1 MYQLISEQS
10 IYQYFGDN
18 DPDLI
23 KSMIQIILTSNIHDL
38 KELTQ
43 FYESN
48 DFVTIKKRIHKAKPS
63 MSYIGA
69 QSTRKLIEKI
79 EENVENSLDLNAQL
93 QSNLSKIEEELH
105 DFLKSV

>member
-1 MYQLISEQS
+1 MYQLISEES
-10 IYQYFGDN
+10 IYQYFGDD
-18 DPDLI
+18 DPDMI

-38 KELTQ
+38 KELPQ

-79 EENVENSLDLNAQL
+79 EENVEDSLALNAQL

>member
-1 MYQLISEQS
+1 MYQLISEES
-10 IYQYFGDN
+10 IYQYFGDD
-18 DPDLI
+18 DPDMI

-38 KELTQ
+38 KELPQ

-79 EENVENSLDLNAQL
+79 EENVEDSLDLNAQL

>member
-10 IYQYFGDN
+10 IYQYFGDD

-38 KELTQ
+38 KELPQ

-69 QSTRKLIEKI
+69 QSTRKLIERI
-79 EENVENSLDLNAQL
+79 EENVEDSLALNEQL